1 MTTGTASNGADGRG
15 DDDRGGRYIDLN
27 FDDNFGQSYRTISSG
42 LSFMIY
48 DVNKFML
55 ISVLLPTRVRGARL
69 SLLHA
74 RFLVEGR
81 VSRTPLA

>member
-1 MTTGTASNGADGRG
+1 MAAGTMAAAAGTLT
-15 DDDRGGRYIDLN
+15 DLN
-27 FDDNFGQSYRTISSG
+27 FDDNFGQSYRTISSD

-48 DVNKFML
+48 DFNKFML

-81 VSRTPLA
+81 ASRTPLA